1 MRARRTRSIT
11 AVLAAVASA
20 ALLAGCGLGAGP
32 GTKNASVL
40 VTANFGST
48 QYGSFVQKR
57 VPGSET
63 VMALLERHFK
73 VTTSYGGGFV
83 DSINGHSGN
92 SAHRAWFY
100 FVNGIEA
107 PKGAA
112 VTDVN
117 QGDHIWWDLQDWS
130 GAENV
135 PAVVGSYP
143 EPFQNGIG
151 GKQFP
156 TLLDCGTGVQKA
168 CDTVGNSLH
177 ANGVKAA
184 DQLLGVAS
192 GAQSLGIVIAPWSQ
206 TTGLIAAQLLQ
217 QGPNYSGVYAQFVG
231 THGQALELDNP
242 HGNIVR
248 TLHGSVGLIAATGK
262 AANGEPTWFVTGTDD
277 AGVLAAARAFTAA
290 KLRDHF
296 AVAVEGT
303 QVIPLPLDPSS

>member
-1 MRARRTRSIT
+1 MRPRRTRPV
-11 AVLAAVASA
+11 AAALACVASA

-32 GTKNASVL
+32 GTKNASLL
-40 VTANFGST
+40 VTADFGAKV
-48 QYGSFVQKR
+48 YGSAVQKR

-83 DSINGHSGN
+83 DSIAGHHGN

-117 QGDHIWWDLQDWS
+117 RGDHIWWDLQDWS

-143 EPFQNGIG
+143 EPFTSGIG

-156 TLLDCGTGVQKA
+156 TLLDCGTGVQQA

-192 GAQSLGIVIAPWSQ
+192 GAQSLPVVIAPWHQ
-206 TTGLIAAQLLQ
+206 ATALIAAQLIQ
-217 QGPNYSGVYAQFVG
+217 EGPSYSGVYAQFVG
-231 THGQALELDNP
+231 ATGQALELDDP
-242 HGNIVR
+242 QGRIVR

-262 AANGEPTWFVTGTDD
+262 PANGEPTWFVTGTDA

-290 KLRDHF
+290 RLRDHF
-296 AVAVEGT
+296 AVAVQGKR
-303 QVIPLPLDPSS
+303 VIPLPLDPSS